1 MAEEVKKFTLFNSFD
16 YERKNI
22 KEILVRRLCV
32 DTGYSRKT
40 SETIVENTKNL
51 FGGVFKRIAQAVMV
65 SNAISRSYG
74 VYISPGSIGQVKTLD
89 DLIRLIK
96 GEYREVSLNKE
107 EYDEVLKLGA
117 TPRAKRF
124 SKRELAYRNWN
135 DW

>member
-1 MAEEVKKFTLFNSFD
+1 MAEEVKKFTLFSSFD
-16 YERKNI
+16 YERKNM

-32 DTGYSRKT
+32 DAGYSRKT

-51 FGGVFKRIAQAVMV
+51 FGGVFKRIAQTEMII
-65 SNAISRSYG
+65 NAISKSYG